1 MHLKGVGDEV
11 IEATASALAK
21 RKMHSLA
28 KKLSSIQ
35 ILLPNFF
42 RERKRSRLTIVDVVA
57 SKLSAFGPH

>member
-11 IEATASALAK
+11 IEATALAEEN
-21 RKMHSLA
+21 A
-28 KKLSSIQ
+28 FTKKLSSIQ

>member
-42 RERKRSRLTIVDVVA
+42 GKEKGHEHSSCCGKV
-57 SKLSAFGPH
+57 SAFGP

>member
-11 IEATASALAK
+11 IEATALAEEN
-21 RKMHSLA
+21 A
-28 KKLSSIQ
+28 FTKKLSSIQ

-57 SKLSAFGPH
+57 SKLSAFGP